1 LIAILD
7 YGSGNLR
14 SAERAFAL
22 AGESLG
28 HEVVLTSD
36 PDICQSSDGLV
47 LPGVGAFGACI
58 EQLKH
63 VGGDRIVMERVG
75 EGKPILGICVGMQIL
90 FASGSEKGSH
100 QGLGIFGGEVSR
112 ISAPILPHIGWNTI
126 EAPRDSKLFQ
136 GIHEQS
142 FYFVHSFAA
151 KERVAEAV
159 NSHTHYGES
168 FIAAIELGRTSAVQF
183 HPEKS
188 GVAGAQLI
196 TNWIA
201 TLADAK

>member
-1 LIAILD
+1 
-7 YGSGNLR
+7 
-14 SAERAFAL
+14 
-22 AGESLG
+22 
-28 HEVVLTSD
+28 
-36 PDICQSSDGLV
+36 
-47 LPGVGAFGACI
+47 
-58 EQLKH
+58 
-63 VGGDRIVMERVG
+63 MERVG

-90 FASGSEKGSH
+90 FSSGSEKGGH

-126 EAPRDSKLFQ
+126 EAPSDSKLFE

-151 KERVAEAV
+151 KERVAEAIS
-159 NSHTHYGES
+159 SHTHYGES

-188 GVAGAQLI
+188 GDAGAQLI
-196 TNWIA
+196 TNWIG